1 MLGKVHPDMLMIV
14 LWDLIKTPLYKELN
28 VTIHHQQTSLFT
40 LLMDLEF
47 QIFNYTDVSS
57 NNFHFDSEEL
67 HCTLTYSMIHNF
79 LGAPKIMDYENAV
92 YFLLP

>member
-1 MLGKVHPDMLMIV
+1 M
-14 LWDLIKTPLYKELN
+14 N
-28 VTIHHQQTSLFT
+28 VAIHHQQTSLFT
-40 LLMDLEF
+40 LHMDLES
-47 QIFNYTDVSS
+47 QIFNCTHVSS

-79 LGAPKIMDYENAV
+79 LKAPKIMDYENII

>member
-1 MLGKVHPDMLMIV
+1 
-14 LWDLIKTPLYKELN
+14 
-28 VTIHHQQTSLFT
+28 
-40 LLMDLEF
+40 MDLEF